1 MELLH
6 CFRDIQDFRRAQA
19 RQYEL
24 PNVLMIIVLSMLACA
39 RSYRMTE
46 MFIQTHL
53 KALNKAFGTDW
64 KRAPSHVQLR
74 NILLGTPSDQLEAA
88 FRRFWGTKRASPREG
103 LCIAVDGKTLRGSID
118 RYEGLKAMHQLMAYD
133 LDSEVI
139 LAHVDLTDKEGEI
152 PAVEALIRELG
163 LEGVLYTVDA
173 LHCQKKPS

>member
-24 PNVLMIIVLSMLACA
+24 PNVLMIIVLSMLGSAH
-39 RSYRMTE
+39 SYRMTE
-46 MFIQTHL
+46 LFIQTHL
-53 KALNKAFGTDW
+53 KALNRAFGTNW
-64 KRAPSHVQLR
+64 RRAPSHVQLR
-74 NILLGTPSDQLEAA
+74 NILLGTPPDQLEAA
-88 FRRFWGTKRASPREG
+88 FRRFWGKKGASRQGG

-118 RYEGLKAMHQLMAYD
+118 RYGGLKAMHQLMAYD

-139 LAHVDLTDKEGEI
+139 LAHVDLSDKEGEI